1 MKTLILTAILCVG
14 SFSYANQARQDSTS
28 STMEFTREE
37 AETAPRGL
45 LPFIG
50 LGGGYTGYDEDGSVE
65 GTPAT
70 LKLLGSWYLQA
81 PVVFDLGYGVNN
93 QQFTQAGNNEDTAM
107 TGGALEFAARYRW
120 DSTRWQGGIVANQ
133 LYEQGPD
140 FGADQGDAH
149 FVGLQALKEFNLS
162 ASWLARLGARAMA
175 MTNTVDNNVYMYL
188 IDLQIG
194 WNPSA
199 YRTSV
204 RTTENPM
211 QTEEMIVDETEV
223 IEPARPVAKTAPSS
237 ALEAVGLTALVP
249 GENNVEFPTAQATV
263 SPDDKE
269 KLASMA
275 AVLEENKDLYD
286 RVEIRGYADS
296 SGSEEFNKQISKQRA
311 EQVRSI
317 LQQNGLKDVDVTAV
331 GKGTADST
339 GMQAADR
346 RAEVIFIGVKDE
358 AKLRD
363 ALSTIE

>member
-14 SFSYANQARQDSTS
+14 SFSYANQADQESTS

-50 LGGGYTGYDEDGSVE
+50 LGGGYTGYDEDGSAE

-93 QQFTQAGNNEDTAM
+93 QQFSQAGDNEDTAM

-120 DSTRWQGGIVANQ
+120 DSTRWQAGVVGNQ
-133 LYEQGPD
+133 FYEQGQD
-140 FGADQGDAH
+140 LGADQGDAH

-162 ASWLARLGARAMA
+162 PSWLARLGARAMA

-204 RTTENPM
+204 RTTENPVE
-211 QTEEMIVDETEV
+211 TEETIVEEV
-223 IEPARPVAKTAPSS
+223 VEPARPVADVEPAA
-237 ALEAVGLTALVP
+237 ALGAVGLTALV
-249 GENNVEFPTAQATV
+249 EDESNIEFPTAQAKV
-263 SPDDKE
+263 SPEDEE
-269 KLASMA
+269 KLASIA
-275 AVLEENKDLYD
+275 TVLEENKDLYD
-286 RVEIRGYADS
+286 RVEIHGYADS
-296 SGSEEFNKQISKQRA
+296 TGSEQFNQQLSEQRA

-317 LQQNGLKDVDVTAV
+317 LQENGLDDVDVSAV

-339 GMQAADR
+339 GMQDSDR
-346 RAEVIFIGVKDE
+346 RAELIFIGVKDE
-358 AKLRD
+358 AKLRE